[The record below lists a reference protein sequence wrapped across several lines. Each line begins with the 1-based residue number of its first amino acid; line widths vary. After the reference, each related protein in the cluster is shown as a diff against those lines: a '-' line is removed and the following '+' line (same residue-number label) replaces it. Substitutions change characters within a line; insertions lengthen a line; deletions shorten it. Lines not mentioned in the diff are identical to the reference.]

1 MWQFTGLATAT
12 YDVKVTAPGAGLVK
26 WYKGLVDIGIVA
38 TLAGQITTTE
48 ILDGT
53 IKTADLEANAVTQ
66 IAKSTAVF
74 AGPSYGGAPP
84 QLIPEMSVSM
94 AVPVANAPVL
104 VLWDMT
110 VASSVAGT
118 HMIIDLR
125 VDTVLVVRR
134 ELHSIAAGAFMSAS
148 CLYLAPALS
157 AGTHTA
163 EVFWWVNTGGGTMS
177 SPGGSRD
184 LLLLQLKR

>member
-1 MWQFTGLATAT
+1 VVTLRNYELYAGSANPLVGASVSLYAATAAHPNPGAVLSTTLTDTNGMWQFTGLATAT

-84 QLIPEMSVSM
+84 QH
-94 AVPVANAPVL
+94 
-104 VLWDMT
+104 
-110 VASSVAGT
+110 G
-118 HMIIDLR
+118 R
-125 VDTVLVVRR
+125 
-134 ELHSIAAGAFMSAS
+134 
-148 CLYLAPALS
+148 
-157 AGTHTA
+157 
-163 EVFWWVNTGGGTMS
+163 
-177 SPGGSRD
+177 PGGKCTGPRPLGYDGGEQRGRD
-184 LLLLQLKR
+184 AHDY